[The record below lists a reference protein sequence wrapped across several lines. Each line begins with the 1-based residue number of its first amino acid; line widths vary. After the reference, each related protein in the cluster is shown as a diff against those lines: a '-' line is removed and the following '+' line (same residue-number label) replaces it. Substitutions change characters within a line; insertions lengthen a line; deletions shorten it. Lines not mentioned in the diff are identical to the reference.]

1 MIVIEFTRD
10 EVEQLASVTETVWRA
25 GQVQS
30 SAAGVKLLNL
40 QAKLSASLN
49 GGDPGEPVVEPEAA
63 PDA

>member
-1 MIVIEFTRD
+1 MITIEFTRD

-40 QAKLSASLN
+40 PAKLSASLN